1 MQHGRIETRCTPPVE
16 PSGFNETAECVA
28 LWLEYYRECARYR
41 EFIERVVHVSAGD
54 NDGGGVG
61 ALECVGATRGLRCCG
76 FVRQSIVGC
85 SETASGRVEGVEETS
100 SVRISHELPVVDDV
114 GVEFSVGQT
123 GLLEDRSCVGSP
135 DGLASGSKIRGG
147 SRTRVAGIGAGVHV
161 GPNHLRNRL
170 NRQKKKDGKKNRGVD
185 GVSWRTGAPANGGS
199 ADGDTPLREHE
210 GFWNSCS
217 ESVRQELIDSKAR
230 MHIAQNEQR
239 AQEAKERVET
249 MKSPVTIMKKAVALA
264 EQASKIAKKE
274 GDSKVMG
281 WAQTVATSEAES
293 LARSTPSSVPSFD
306 EVHKSVSDVV
316 VEEAV
321 TPDSSLVSENENLK
335 ARMKA
340 MQLEKK
346 QEGERVAVE
355 KHAAV
360 LARVA
365 ELEKQVLVQQ
375 KKKKPSYNDIVCDGM
390 TEWQI
395 KDLKKK
401 NEALEREVED
411 AYRWKAKQDVVK
423 QGVTGSIW
431 FGKQAAKK

>member
-1 MQHGRIETRCTPPVE
+1 MCHGRLGGCNSLPVPP
-16 PSGFNETAECVA
+16 PSGWKQTDKCVA
-28 LWLEYYRECARYR
+28 LWHEYYKQCEDYR
-41 EFIERVVHVSAGD
+41 IAHAGCMQSR
-54 NDGGGVG
+54 GGGVDQIG
-61 ALECVGATRGLRCCG
+61 VGSVDFVERSNFVGSRESISRPFGLLVKGDVRSCHAIEVGPGGGFNGSSPVDECPSGTSPGGKTVREPG
-76 FVRQSIVGC
+76 FVVGQE
-85 SETASGRVEGVEETS
+85 SEVGGDCHSEFRSVEET
-100 SVRISHELPVVDDV
+100 RAAV
-114 GVEFSVGQT
+114 GGT
-123 GLLEDRSCVGSP
+123 G
-135 DGLASGSKIRGG
+135 
-147 SRTRVAGIGAGVHV
+147 VAV
-161 GPNHLRNRL
+161 GPNYERNCRNREAK
-170 NRQKKKDGKKNRGVD
+170 RQRKVQRQQMNVD
-185 GVSWRTGAPANGGS
+185 WRRPKVVVKSEGES
-199 ADGDTPLREHE
+199 Q

-217 ESVRQELIDSKAR
+217 PAVRQELIDSKAR
-230 MHIAQNEQR
+230 MHVAQNEHR
-239 AQEAKERVET
+239 AQEAKERVDA
-249 MKSPVTIMKKAVALA
+249 MRSPIAIMKKAVALA

-306 EVHKSVSDVV
+306 EVHKSVSDVEV
-316 VEEAV
+316 DEVF

-335 ARMKA
+335 AKVKA

-346 QEGERVAVE
+346 LEGERVAVE

-375 KKKKPSYNDIVCDGM
+375 KKKKPAYNDIVCDGM

-401 NEALEREVED
+401 NEALEREVDE